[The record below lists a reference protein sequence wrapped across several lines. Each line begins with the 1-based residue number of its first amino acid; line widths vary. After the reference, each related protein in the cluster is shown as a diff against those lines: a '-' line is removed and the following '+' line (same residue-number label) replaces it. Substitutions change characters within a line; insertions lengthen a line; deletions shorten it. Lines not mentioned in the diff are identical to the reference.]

1 MDFPLVY
8 ASALAFKGYATLDPS
23 LTSSDMKPLFE
34 TILSKVEPSKVDLNG
49 PFQMQISSLD
59 YSSYVGG
66 IGIGRIQR
74 GTVRRN
80 TPAIVIDREVK
91 KRSGRILQLL
101 GFLGLQ
107 RVDIDT
113 AIASDIVAG
122 YRHLKFANFGH
133 ALRSTIPGSFA
144 NLYCRRING

>member
-8 ASALAFKGYATLDPS
+8 ASSALAFKGYATLDPS

-80 TPAIVIDREVK
+80 TPAIVIDREGK

-122 YRHLKFANFGH
+122 
-133 ALRSTIPGSFA
+133 
-144 NLYCRRING
+144 